1 MRGMDGDKH
10 RMLEWRKITALAK
23 FQFLFDVARKIVM
36 VRKLDRGR
44 KGCVALHENFSR
56 RLAAPGAPGHL
67 GEQLKGSLARTKAR
81 KMQRYSGIDDSNE
94 SDVWKMQTLRDH
106 LRPNQDV
113 DLARTKCPQCFP
125 IGFFA

>member
-36 VRKLDRGR
+36 ARKLDRGR

-56 RLAAPGAPGHL
+56 RLAAPGASGHL
-67 GEQLKGSLARTKAR
+67 REQLKRALACAKVR
-81 KMQRYSGIDDSNE
+81 KVQRQIRIDNSNQG
-94 SDVWKMQTLRDH
+94 DVWK
-106 LRPNQDV
+106 
-113 DLARTKCPQCFP
+113 
-125 IGFFA
+125 